1 MKTELQNLSLEQLNE
16 LMRQA
21 KTIKAGKV
29 EKQKKVEK
37 QQARKVEKI
46 LADAYKGLKTAF
58 IQAGIDEANA
68 VKVNFTIDLAGTKFK
83 ETNYKKVLRT
93 KLIEKSKAVQMQGK
107 SRVSCKKV
115 GFKKGE
121 MKLQG

>member
-1 MKTELQNLSLEQLNE
+1 MDLQNLSLEELNE
-16 LMRQA
+16 LMKKA
-21 KTIKAGKV
+21 KAVKVGKV

-58 IQAGIDEANA
+58 IEAGIDEANA

-107 SRVSCKKV
+107 SRVSCKKS